1 MSLATLQNNLVPE
14 IEQNLQSVLNA
25 LDFGR
30 SHPLKQMINYHLG
43 WQDGESNPNAVRGK
57 RIRPL
62 LTLLC
67 TGAHDVNYEKAMPA
81 AIAIELL
88 HNFTLIHDDIE
99 DQSPMRH
106 GRPTLWAKWGIAQAI
121 NAGDALFSISQIAML
136 GLVKTCGTSIATQAV
151 LQLNQVCLHLTRGQ
165 YLDIAFETDD
175 AIELDTYLDMIEG
188 KTAALIAFAASMGG
202 LTAGADSTNSE
213 ALASF
218 GESLGMAFQIQDDY
232 LGIWG
237 DPAITGKSA
246 ASDLLA
252 KKKSLPVLYGLQQ
265 CPEFQELWKIT
276 KLTSDQI
283 KRMSVLLEDCGAQVY
298 VNNKSEDYTG
308 KAFNALETLFPSR
321 NTYADALFELS
332 KTLLYR
338 KY

>member
-14 IEQNLQSVLNA
+14 IEQNLQSFLNA

-67 TGAHDVNYEKAMPA
+67 AGAYDVDLEKAMPA

-106 GRPTLWAKWGIAQAI
+106 GRPTLWVKWGIAQAV

-136 GLVKTCGTSIATQAV
+136 GLVKTCGTSIGAQAT
-151 LQLNQVCLHLTRGQ
+151 LELNQVCLHLTRGQ
-165 YLDIAFETDD
+165 YLDIAFESDD

-188 KTAALIAFAASMGG
+188 KTAALIAFAASIGG
-202 LTAGADSTNSE
+202 LAAGVDSTKIA

-232 LGIWG
+232 LGTWG

-246 ASDLLA
+246 ASDLMA
-252 KKKSLPVLYGLQQ
+252 KKKSLPVLYGLQH
-265 CPEFQELWKIT
+265 CSEFQELWAIT
-276 KLTSDQI
+276 KPNSDQV
-283 KRMSVLLEDCGAQVY
+283 KRMSVLLGDCGAQNY
-298 VNNKSEDYTG
+298 VKNKAENYTD
-308 KAFNALETLFPSR
+308 KAFNALETLFSSR
-321 NTYADALFELS
+321 NIYSDALFELS
-332 KTLLYR
+332 KTLLHR